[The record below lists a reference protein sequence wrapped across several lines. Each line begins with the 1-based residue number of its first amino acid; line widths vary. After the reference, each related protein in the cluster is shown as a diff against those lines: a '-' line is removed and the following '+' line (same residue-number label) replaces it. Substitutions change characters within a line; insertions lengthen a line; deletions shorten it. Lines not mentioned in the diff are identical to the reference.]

1 MHGNWGKFRRIR
13 DDPVLTVTSVE
24 NRMEISWRQL
34 DRHRLVKRMFTLRQ
48 VQMFETVAR
57 LGSYSKAAEELGVS
71 QPSVSVQVQEL
82 EKELGTDLFE
92 RAGRRSRLTEIGTA
106 FYPRA
111 ARILAAVEE
120 SLVEVDSFLGLER
133 GRVRAGAIESMGLY
147 LLPSSMR
154 EFGESHPGIDLE
166 LTIETP
172 DEIAA
177 GLRSGR
183 MDIGFGD
190 RSLADEA
197 SIESI
202 ELRVVEFV
210 VITSR
215 EHPLALQQKVPAAKL
230 AGETFIVEGDAS
242 PSMWGLE
249 WLASRVD
256 GDGPN
261 VGMQVTSCDALKR
274 MVRANLGI
282 AVTYDFCV
290 EWEYS
295 ASLIHTLNIAELS
308 SAAHLYAC
316 HMQGQELAPA
326 AGEFLRLA
334 MASIGEGSG
343 RKH

>member
-1 MHGNWGKFRRIR
+1 
-13 DDPVLTVTSVE
+13 
-24 NRMEISWRQL
+24 MEISSRQL

-57 LGSYSKAAEELGVS
+57 LGSYSKAAVELGVS
-71 QPSVSVQVQEL
+71 QPAVSVQVQEL

-295 ASLIHTLNIAELS
+295 ARSNPHVEYSRVIL
-308 SAAHLYAC
+308 
-316 HMQGQELAPA
+316 G
-326 AGEFLRLA
+326 G
-334 MASIGEGSG
+334 ASICLSHARARACAGGG
-343 RKH
+343 RISQAGHGLDRGGKRSQALTGPSNRHSKGRQQWKLWRPLC